1 MKGKIQFLFAAG
13 LLLLAVAACRNEEEA
28 GAIDVFDR
36 DVADQEAV
44 MESVFDEVDEIDY
57 YGQLYAATS
66 ARVEE
71 ESESSPIF
79 CAQRNH
85 DFANKTITI
94 DFGDGCT
101 GPRGRV
107 RKGKIIITYTGRL
120 LEPGAVHTVTFE
132 DFYINDIRI
141 EGTRTKENLSESTG
155 DYLRFRLTLENGK
168 VTFPD
173 GSVIT
178 REAEWFV
185 TRIRAFNPLNDVIIR
200 EGGCSGVTKT
210 GVEYSVAITV
220 PVVWKRGCLP
230 AARIFLPVEGT
241 KVISV
246 TGGPEISIDYGD
258 GECDNLMTI
267 TKDGVSEVVEFRRF
281 KNND

>member
-1 MKGKIQFLFAAG
+1 MKGKIQFLLAAG
-13 LLLLAVAACRNEEEA
+13 MLLLAVAACRNEEEA
-28 GAIDVFDR
+28 GAIDALDR

-57 YGQLYAATS
+57 YGQLYASSS
-66 ARVEE
+66 ARVE

-85 DFANKTITI
+85 DLANKTITI
-94 DFGDGCT
+94 DFGDGCI
-101 GPRGRV
+101 GPRGRE
-107 RKGKIIITYTGRL
+107 RKGRIIITYTGRL

-141 EGTRTKENLSESTG
+141 EGTRTKQNLSESTG

-168 VTFPD
+168 ITFPD

-178 REAEWFV
+178 REAEWIV

-200 EGGCSGVTKT
+200 EGGCSGVTKN
-210 GVEYSVAITV
+210 GLEYSVEITV
-220 PVVWKRGCLP
+220 PVVWIRGCLP
-230 AARIFLPVEGT
+230 PARIFLPVEGI
-241 KVISV
+241 KVITV
-246 TGGPEISIDYGD
+246 TGGPVITIDYGD

-281 KNND
+281 KNKD